1 LLGLL
6 GIALEAN
13 GDKDAAAD
21 ALRRSLSSQ
30 SSIAIY
36 LRNFANLAA
45 VLLEAGKRDDAAEVI
60 RESWRTPE
68 SVVQGS
74 KESQCL
80 AFLAEIMTALG
91 LYSELAA
98 RLLPVVRGSELEWST
113 VKCVALALANLGRWE
128 EALHLVE
135 PVPPTYMLMYCET
148 PADEGGDSLLA
159 SGDRLFKH
167 LSREHPG
174 YLAALSKPAA
184 FTITRDDRT
193 AKRAVFTPVNGRL
206 RLAFRSGND
215 IRLEI
220 DSKAVTAF
228 DHVRDWLR
236 DPANCIHYKLA
247 AGDILIF
254 DNTRMLHGR
263 TAFSRES
270 ARSLHGLWCNGQS
283 AFRDR
288 LTSGIDPHGVC
299 A

>member
-1 LLGLL
+1 M
-6 GIALEAN
+6 IKPELEVPSVEQMGN
-13 GDKDAAAD
+13 AD
-21 ALRRSLSSQ
+21 WENLFTMLNRFGCAHIRQMAEHTEPISALRLLHEPFGVPIFHKLSDQ
-30 SSIAIY
+30 YGIHPIRY
-36 LRNFANLAA
+36 MPGYPEYAN
-45 VLLEAGKRDDAAEVI
+45 VNAEHLDLH
-60 RESWRTPE
+60 TD
-68 SVVQGS
+68 GS
-74 KESQCL
+74 
-80 AFLAEIMTALG
+80 F
-91 LYSELAA
+91 
-98 RLLPVVRGSELEWST
+98 
-113 VKCVALALANLGRWE
+113 
-128 EALHLVE
+128 E

-167 LSREHPG
+167 LSLEHPG

-228 DHVRDWLR
+228 DHVRAWLR
-236 DPANCIHYKLA
+236 DPANCIHYKLG

-299 A
+299 T